1 MKKTNLHRL
10 ALTLLTAAT
19 LLAAPLSG
27 PARSTQ
33 RIDDVPNAEAWI
45 ARTFAKGKTPPFSFV
60 YDGRPSQDFIRRWK
74 YTATKL
80 PGDDPQIV
88 EYRFDYLDPEG
99 GMKAECHV
107 RGFRDFD
114 AVEWTLHFVNTSD
127 ANSATLE
134 QVRAMDLSFRSR
146 SEAPFRLHHAKGSH
160 YQEGVQDFRPF
171 IDPLGTDARHFTPEG
186 GRSSDR
192 TAFPFYNLEA
202 PDGAGAMIAVGW
214 TGNWYAEFSQPA
226 ADAAA
231 CSVGLEH
238 LETFLYPGESI
249 RLPQVCLLF
258 WQDDDFLAGHNAFRR
273 FMLAHH
279 TPRIAREPATGLLSA
294 TFSAAPNAAPCAL
307 PSSCLTEAQALS
319 FIDRYRYFN
328 LRPDIFWLDA
338 GWAAGTGYPS
348 NYTEGAGTQEVDAE
362 RFPDGFRRM
371 SEAAHRI
378 GAKFMVWFEPERVYR
393 GSWLE
398 RNRPEWLLRF
408 PDNPISLLDLGNP
421 EACEWVCRQI
431 GDIIEQNGIDYY
443 RQDCNIHPGAFWNAF
458 DEPGRIGMREI
469 RHVEG
474 LYKFWDYLLDRFPN
488 LLIDNCAGGGR
499 RLDLETMSRSIP
511 LWRTDY
517 EGNAVGSQCHTYGL
531 NLYLPIHGIGLNTTD
546 DYSLHSFMSG
556 AMVLNWNVFDP
567 KILIADMQAR
577 MEKYRELSPYFR
589 EDYYPLTGFG
599 DLTGD
604 DVWLAYQLHRPSDD
618 TGLVVAFR
626 RKDSPEET
634 IRVRLR
640 GLDPARRY
648 ELLDE
653 GTGTLVT
660 LRGNA
665 LASGL
670 TLKIGQKPGS
680 QLLRYRPAAE

>member
-1 MKKTNLHRL
+1 MNLYRL
-10 ALTLLTAAT
+10 TLTLLTSAA
-19 LLAAPLSG
+19 LLSIPMRGTTQSK
-27 PARSTQ
+27 Q
-33 RIDDVPNAEAWI
+33 RIDDVPNAETWI
-45 ARTFAKGKTPPFSFV
+45 ARAFAKGKTPPFSFV
-60 YDGRPSQDFIRRWK
+60 YDGRSSEDFIRKWK
-74 YTATKL
+74 YSATKL
-80 PGDDPQIV
+80 PDNDPQTV
-88 EYRFDYLDPEG
+88 EYLFSYLDPESG
-99 GMKAECHV
+99 LKAECRV

-114 AVEWTLHFVNTSD
+114 AVEWTLHFTNTSD
-127 ANSATLE
+127 ANSATIGK
-134 QVRAMDLSFRSR
+134 VKAMDLTFRSK

-171 IDPLGTDARHFTPEG
+171 IDPLGTEPKHFTPEG

-192 TAFPFYNLEA
+192 TAFPFYNLES
-202 PDGAGAMIAVGW
+202 PDEAGAMIAVGW
-214 TGNWYAEFSQPA
+214 TGNWCAEFSQPA
-226 ADAAA
+226 ADAAS

-238 LETFLYPGESI
+238 LETYLCPGESI

-258 WQDDDFLAGHNAFRR
+258 WQNEDFLAGHNAFRR

-279 TPRIAREPATGLLSA
+279 TPRIAGEPVTDLLSA
-294 TFSAAPNAAPCAL
+294 SFSAAPNAAPCAL

-319 FIDRYRYFN
+319 FIDRFRYFG

-338 GWAAGTGYPS
+338 GWATGTGYPS
-348 NYTEGAGTQEVDAE
+348 NYTEGAGTQEVDPE
-362 RFPDGFRRM
+362 RFPDGFRNM
-371 SEAAHRI
+371 SAAAHRI

-393 GSWLE
+393 GSWLD
-398 RNRPEWLLRF
+398 RNHPEWLLKF

-458 DEPGRIGMREI
+458 DAPDRIGIREI

-474 LYKFWDYLLDRFPN
+474 LYKFWDYLLERFPN

-531 NLYLPIHGIGLNTTD
+531 NLYLPVHGIGLNTTD
-546 DYSLHSFMSG
+546 DYSLHSFMSS

-567 KILIADMQAR
+567 KILIADMQAQ
-577 MEKYRELSPYFR
+577 MEKYRELRPYFY

-618 TGLVVAFR
+618 TGIVVAFR
-626 RKDSPEET
+626 RKDNAAET
-634 IRVRLR
+634 IDVRLR
-640 GLDPARRY
+640 GLDPARSY
-648 ELLDE
+648 DIINES
-653 GTGTLVT
+653 TGSVVT
-660 LRGNA
+660 LHGA
-665 LASGL
+665 KLASGL
-670 TLKIGQKPGS
+670 TLRIDDRPGS
-680 QLLRYRPAAE
+680 LLLRYRPAAE